1 MHIASG
7 NKKWYKRPRKQHR
20 VKEKGALGN
29 RRVALKPHASKIRQ
43 WVEEGRGDT
52 WIAQELN
59 TTPSSVQS
67 FRSRNSIYRRDPVRR
82 GQLSE
87 HPAVLE
93 ETEGGIVLKTDATDS
108 EVFDREWR
116 HYLRGS
122 PEDLQVVITQDRIY
136 LEKVRSL
143 AHRSPRR
150 VAAPSG
156 GSRSTARASGA
167 PSRKRGTR
175 PVPRTLLQ
183 APGLAYARHK
193 GRQRSHGTYSR
204 PGARSGQP

>member
-1 MHIASG
+1 
-7 NKKWYKRPRKQHR
+7 

-67 FRSRNSIYRRDPVRR
+67 FRSRNSVRR

-87 HPAVLE
+87 HSAVLE
-93 ETEGGIVLKTDATDS
+93 ETEDGIVLKTDARDS
-108 EVFDREWR
+108 EVFVREWR

-136 LEKVRSL
+136 LEKVR
-143 AHRSPRR
+143 
-150 VAAPSG
+150 
-156 GSRSTARASGA
+156 
-167 PSRKRGTR
+167 
-175 PVPRTLLQ
+175 
-183 APGLAYARHK
+183 
-193 GRQRSHGTYSR
+193 
-204 PGARSGQP
+204 